1 MEDVAP
7 RRRESDRP
15 RGRLRKG
22 MYILPSLFTT
32 ANIAAGFYAILQ
44 TVHGISGE
52 PWHMDF
58 AAKAIGF
65 AVLFDG
71 LDGRIARMTHTDSDF
86 GRELDSLADVIT
98 FGVAPALQR
107 TGQLPGGSKA
117 WPPAAS
123 MPTADAIELLADNHV
138 RFLHPSV
145 LIDLGGI
152 AKGFAVDRAIEVLRA
167 RGVRSAMVNAGGDL
181 AAFGPE
187 ARVIHIRDPRSPDRL
202 MCQIE
207 VSNRALASSAR
218 RFDPF
223 RSADTV
229 DTAVIEPKTQMP
241 ARAVHG
247 ATVCAPSCMV
257 ADALTKV
264 VMVAGKRAAAPL
276 ARFHAS
282 AIFVSTD
289 GDIHTTSDWQGVLQH
304 AA

>member
-1 MEDVAP
+1 MPATSASLRRAQALLGTFVEIDVTDANQ
-7 RRRESDRP
+7 RDAERAVEAAFSVVAEVHRLMSFHEASSDVS
-15 RGRLRKG
+15 RLNR
-22 MYILPSLFTT
+22 
-32 ANIAAGFYAILQ
+32 AASNGALV
-44 TVHGISGE
+44 VH
-52 PWHMDF
+52 PWTC
-58 AAKAIGF
+58 
-65 AVLFDG
+65 AVLEMAVEMNRHSAGAFD
-71 LDGRIARMTHTDSDF
+71 I
-86 GRELDSLADVIT
+86 
-98 FGVAPALQR
+98 GVAPALQR

-117 WPPAAS
+117 WPSAAS
-123 MPTADAIELLADNHV
+123 MPTVEAIELLADNHV

-187 ARVIHIRDPRSPDRL
+187 ARVIHIRDPRSPSRL

-241 ARAVHG
+241 ARAAHG

>member
-1 MEDVAP
+1 MPATSASLRRAQALLGTFVEIDVTDANQ
-7 RRRESDRP
+7 RDAERAVEAAFSVVAEVHRLMSFHEASSDVS
-15 RGRLRKG
+15 RLNR
-22 MYILPSLFTT
+22 
-32 ANIAAGFYAILQ
+32 AASNGVVL
-44 TVHGISGE
+44 VH
-52 PWHMDF
+52 PWT
-58 AAKAIGF
+58 F
-65 AVLFDG
+65 AVLEMAVEMNRHSAG
-71 LDGRIARMTHTDSDF
+71 ASD
-86 GRELDSLADVIT
+86 I
-98 FGVAPALQR
+98 GVAPALQR

-123 MPTADAIELLADNHV
+123 MPTAEAIELLADNHV

-152 AKGFAVDRAIEVLRA
+152 AKGFAVDRAIEELRA

-187 ARVIHIRDPRSPDRL
+187 ARVIHIRDPRSPGRL
-202 MCQIE
+202 LCQIE
-207 VSNRALASSAR
+207 VSNQALASSAR

-223 RSADTV
+223 RSADTA

-241 ARAVHG
+241 ARAAHG

-264 VMVAGKRAAAPL
+264 VMVAGKRAAPPL

>member
-1 MEDVAP
+1 MPATSASLRRAQALLGTFVEIDVTDANQ
-7 RRRESDRP
+7 RDAERAVEAAFSVVAEVHRLMSFHEASSDVS
-15 RGRLRKG
+15 RLNR
-22 MYILPSLFTT
+22 
-32 ANIAAGFYAILQ
+32 AASNGAIV
-44 TVHGISGE
+44 VH
-52 PWHMDF
+52 PWTC
-58 AAKAIGF
+58 
-65 AVLFDG
+65 AVLEMAVEMNRHSAGAFD
-71 LDGRIARMTHTDSDF
+71 I
-86 GRELDSLADVIT
+86 
-98 FGVAPALQR
+98 GVAPALQR

-123 MPTADAIELLADNHV
+123 MPTAEAIELLADNHV
-138 RFLHPSV
+138 RFLHPSL

-152 AKGFAVDRAIEVLRA
+152 AKGFAVDRAIEALRA

-241 ARAVHG
+241 ARAAHG

>member
-1 MEDVAP
+1 MPATSASLRRAQPLLGTFVEIDVTDANQ
-7 RRRESDRP
+7 RDAERAVEAAFSVVAEVHRLMSFHEASSDVS
-15 RGRLRKG
+15 RLNR
-22 MYILPSLFTT
+22 
-32 ANIAAGFYAILQ
+32 AASNGAVV
-44 TVHGISGE
+44 VH
-52 PWHMDF
+52 PWTC
-58 AAKAIGF
+58 
-65 AVLFDG
+65 AVLEMAVEMNRHSAGAFD
-71 LDGRIARMTHTDSDF
+71 I
-86 GRELDSLADVIT
+86 
-98 FGVAPALQR
+98 GVAPALQR
-107 TGQLPGGSKA
+107 TGQLPGGSEA
-117 WPPAAS
+117 WPSPAS
-123 MPTADAIELLADNHV
+123 MPTAEAIELLADNHV

-152 AKGFAVDRAIEVLRA
+152 AKGFAVDCAIEELRA

-187 ARVIHIRDPRSPDRL
+187 ARVIHIRDPRSPGRL
-202 MCQIE
+202 MCQVE

-223 RSADTV
+223 RSADTA
-229 DTAVIEPKTQMP
+229 DTAVIEPRTQMP
-241 ARAVHG
+241 ARAAHG

>member
-1 MEDVAP
+1 MPATSTSLRRAQALLGTFVEIDVTDANQ
-7 RRRESDRP
+7 RDAERAVEAAFSVVAEVHRLMSFHEASSDVS
-15 RGRLRKG
+15 RLNR
-22 MYILPSLFTT
+22 
-32 ANIAAGFYAILQ
+32 AASNGAVV
-44 TVHGISGE
+44 VH
-52 PWHMDF
+52 PWTC
-58 AAKAIGF
+58 
-65 AVLFDG
+65 AVLEMAVEVNRHSAGAFD
-71 LDGRIARMTHTDSDF
+71 I
-86 GRELDSLADVIT
+86 
-98 FGVAPALQR
+98 GVAPALQR
-107 TGQLPGGSKA
+107 TGQLPGGSEA
-117 WPPAAS
+117 WPSAAS
-123 MPTADAIELLADNHV
+123 MPTAEAIELLADNQV

-152 AKGFAVDRAIEVLRA
+152 AKGFAVDRAIEELRA

-223 RSADTV
+223 LSADTV

-241 ARAVHG
+241 ARAAHG

-276 ARFHAS
+276 ACFHAS

-289 GDIHTTSDWQGVLQH
+289 GDIHTTCDWQGVLQH

>member
-1 MEDVAP
+1 MPATSASLRRAQALLGTFVEIDVTDANQ
-7 RRRESDRP
+7 RDAERAVEAAFSVVAEVHRLMSFHEASSDVS
-15 RGRLRKG
+15 RLNR
-22 MYILPSLFTT
+22 
-32 ANIAAGFYAILQ
+32 AASNGAIV
-44 TVHGISGE
+44 VH
-52 PWHMDF
+52 PWTC
-58 AAKAIGF
+58 
-65 AVLFDG
+65 AVLEMAVEMNRHSAGAFD
-71 LDGRIARMTHTDSDF
+71 I
-86 GRELDSLADVIT
+86 
-98 FGVAPALQR
+98 GVAPALQR

-117 WPPAAS
+117 WPSAAS
-123 MPTADAIELLADNHV
+123 MPTVEAIELLADNHV

-152 AKGFAVDRAIEVLRA
+152 AKGFAVDRAIEELRA

-187 ARVIHIRDPRSPDRL
+187 ARVIHIRDPRSPGRL

-241 ARAVHG
+241 ARAAHG

-276 ARFHAS
+276 ARFQAS

>member
-1 MEDVAP
+1 VAEVHRLMSFHEASSDV
-7 RRRESDRP
+7 S
-15 RGRLRKG
+15 RLNR
-22 MYILPSLFTT
+22 
-32 ANIAAGFYAILQ
+32 AASNGAIV
-44 TVHGISGE
+44 VH
-52 PWHMDF
+52 PWTC
-58 AAKAIGF
+58 
-65 AVLFDG
+65 AVLEMAVEMNRHSAGAFD
-71 LDGRIARMTHTDSDF
+71 I
-86 GRELDSLADVIT
+86 
-98 FGVAPALQR
+98 GVAPALQR

-123 MPTADAIELLADNHV
+123 MPTAEAIELLADNHV
-138 RFLHPSV
+138 RFLHPSL
-145 LIDLGGI
+145 LIDFGGI
-152 AKGFAVDRAIEVLRA
+152 AKGFAVDRAIEALRA

-187 ARVIHIRDPRSPDRL
+187 ARVIHIRDPRFPDRL